1 MRMKLNLRSVKRNHF
16 LRIHIRNFTTLSGR
30 TMTHW
35 LWWVKPTCS
44 EGLWSPHTQ
53 KKTRVKP
60 DLTKVLT
67 ITRRI
72 GEWRIWWNTYKD
84 GWRGTGWK
92 NSLKLF
98 EKTRRRKDIGALQRE
113 MTNHHRINLKP
124 LHRPTY
130 TANKVSGEITVKQFW
145 KGGAHWPSLP
155 KGLDALTVQ
164 REASHEHLWQEWPS
178 STHCAQA
185 VSQRD
190 TLSSYNP
197 R

>member
-1 MRMKLNLRSVKRNHF
+1 MLKETISLEFISGILRHSQEEPWRIGYDGWSQHA
-16 LRIHIRNFTTLSGR
+16 LRVYDLH
-30 TMTHW
+30 TH
-35 LWWVKPTCS
+35 T
-44 EGLWSPHTQ
+44 
-53 KKTRVKP
+53 KKNARETRP
-60 DLTKVLT
+60 RAKVLT

-72 GEWRIWWNTYKD
+72 GEWRIWWNTYND

-92 NSLKLF
+92 NSLELF

-155 KGLDALTVQ
+155 KVWML
-164 REASHEHLWQEWPS
+164 
-178 STHCAQA
+178 
-185 VSQRD
+185 
-190 TLSSYNP
+190 
-197 R
+197 